1 MSYSIEQVSEALK
14 KVRYPDGNAD
24 IVSLNMLE
32 SIEIEDG
39 KISFSVF
46 LPVFNSPFKKSIEKA
61 CVKAIHDTIGNGIE
75 VHATITSRVTYGRVD
90 KSQEEILPG
99 VKNII
104 AVASGKGG
112 VGKSTI
118 STNLAIALAK
128 LGSKVGL
135 IDADVY
141 GPSIPKMFGVEGIK
155 PGMVKVDGIERIVPV
170 EKYGVKMLSIGFFVN
185 PNDALIWRGPMATSA
200 LKQLITDSA
209 WGELD
214 YMIIDLPP
222 GTSDIHLTLVQTMP
236 VTGAIIVSTP
246 QEVALADARKGIG
259 MFKQEKINVPILGLI
274 ENMAWFTPD
283 ELPNKKFYIFGK
295 DGCKNLAAEL
305 NIPFLGHIPIVES
318 IRENGDSGVPS
329 ALENSIL
336 GDSFR
341 QLGENVAQL
350 VEERNANLAPTLK
363 VEIDPNAKHPTN

>member
-1 MSYSIEQVSEALK
+1 MSFSEEQVLDTLK

-24 IVSLNMLE
+24 IVSLKMVE
-32 SIEIEDG
+32 SIKIEG
-39 KISFSVF
+39 KKISFSVF
-46 LPVFNSPFKKSIEKA
+46 MPTFNNPFKKSIEKA
-61 CVKAIHDTIGNGIE
+61 CLNAIHDAIGKDVEID
-75 VHATITSRVTYGRVD
+75 VTITSRVTLGRID
-90 KSQEEILPG
+90 KTQKEILPG

-104 AVASGKGG
+104 AIASGKGG

-141 GPSIPKMFGVEGIK
+141 GPSIPKMFGVEGQK
-155 PGMVKVDGIERIVPV
+155 PGMVKLDGVDLIVPV
-170 EKYGVKMLSIGFFVN
+170 EKFGVKMLSIGFFVN
-185 PNDALIWRGPMATSA
+185 PSDALVWRGPMATSA
-200 LKQLITDSA
+200 LKQLITDSN

-222 GTSDIHLTLVQTMP
+222 GTSDIHLTLVQTIP
-236 VTGAIIVSTP
+236 VTGAIVVSTP

-259 MFKQEKINVPILGLI
+259 MFRQEKINVPVLGLI
-274 ENMAWFTPD
+274 ENMAWFTPE
-283 ELPNKKFYIFGK
+283 ELPNKKYYIFGQ
-295 DGCKNLAAEL
+295 DGCKNLASEL

-318 IRENGDSGVPS
+318 IRANGDNGLPS

-336 GDSFR
+336 GNSFR

-363 VEIDPNAKHPTN
+363 VEIDPNAKHPTH